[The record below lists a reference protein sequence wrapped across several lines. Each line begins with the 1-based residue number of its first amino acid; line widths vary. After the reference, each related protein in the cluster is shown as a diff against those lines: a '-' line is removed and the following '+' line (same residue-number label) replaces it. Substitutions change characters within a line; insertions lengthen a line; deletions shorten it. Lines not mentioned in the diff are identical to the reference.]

1 MKKHLLLI
9 AVAVLAFGCSP
20 KTVPSGASSPAG
32 DIVILY
38 DNDVHCAIDGYAAM
52 AALRK
57 ETAAH
62 TPYVAAVSSG
72 DFVQGGSLGAASKG
86 KYIVETM
93 NEVGY
98 DVVITG
104 NHEYDYSIPRLK
116 ELAGMLDAEFTV
128 CNLIDLEAGRR
139 MFAPYVMKDF
149 GGTKVAFVGV
159 ATPYSFASS
168 TPAYFQN
175 DKGEYVYSLSAE
187 NLYDVI
193 QNHVNDARNEGA
205 DYVILLTH
213 LGIDVEADAINAL
226 TMIPNI
232 TGVDVVLD
240 GHSHSIIPGE
250 MVKMKDGSETLL
262 TSTGAHFE
270 NIGRLT
276 ITPEGKI
283 SSELVNVK
291 EYGKSDAGVQQFID
305 SLKAE
310 YKALGDRLIG
320 ETEALLRAK
329 DDKGDWLVRAHET
342 GLGDFCADAL
352 RAVLDAD
359 VAFVGGGSIRANLP
373 GPGKVTY
380 NDIYTVFPFENTV
393 AMAEITGQQ
402 LLDVL
407 EFCVYAL
414 PGDFGG
420 YCQVSGVIFDVDLG
434 IESPVVTDIN
444 KSFVRFDGPRR
455 ISNMKVLDRKDS
467 TWKPVDPAA
476 TYKFA
481 TSSYVLINYGDGN
494 CVLKDVKATDTY
506 VLDVQILEDYIKE
519 FLGGVIPA
527 RYSASEGRI
536 TFKK

>member
-1 MKKHLLLI
+1 MKKYLLL
-9 AVAVLAFGCSP
+9 AVAAVLAFSCSP
-20 KTVPSGASSPAG
+20 KTVATGSSSAG
-32 DIVILY
+32 SDIVILY

-52 AALRK
+52 AALRQ
-57 ETAAH
+57 ETEGK
-62 TPYVAAVSSG
+62 TPYVAVVSSG

-93 NEVGY
+93 NKVGY

-128 CNLIDLEAGRR
+128 CNLIDLEADKRL
-139 MFAPYVMKDF
+139 FAPYRMMDF
-149 GGTKVAFVGV
+149 GGTKVAFIGV

-175 DKGEYVYSLSAE
+175 DKGEYIYSLCAE

-193 QNHVNDARNEGA
+193 QNYVNDARNEGA

-213 LGIDVEADAINAL
+213 LGIDVEADAINSL
-226 TMIPNI
+226 TMIPAI
-232 TGVDVVLD
+232 SGVDVVLD

-250 MVKMKDGSETLL
+250 RVKMKDGKETLL

-276 ITPEGKI
+276 ISPDGKI
-283 SSELVNVK
+283 TSELVSVK
-291 EYGKSDAGVQQFID
+291 DYGKEDAGVRYIVD

-352 RAVLDAD
+352 RSVLDAD
-359 VAFVGGGSIRANLP
+359 VSFVGGGSIRANLP

-380 NDIYTVFPFENTV
+380 NDIYTVFPFENTI
-393 AMAEITGQQ
+393 AKAEITGQQ

-420 YCQVSGVIFDVDLG
+420 YCQVSGVTFDVDLSV
-434 IESPVVTDIN
+434 ESPVVTDIN
-444 KSFVRFDGPRR
+444 KAFVRFDGPRR
-455 ISNMKVLDRKDS
+455 ISNMKVFDRKDNS
-467 TWKPVDPAA
+467 WKPVDPNA
-476 TYKFA
+476 TYKFV

-527 RYSASEGRI
+527 RYAESEGRI
-536 TFKK
+536 TFK